1 MASFCSRVYR
11 VGNGWDTADLVY
23 FLTNQIARLSF
34 AESGVPVGPLL
45 RLVYVYEKRGV
56 F

>member
-11 VGNGWDTADLVY
+11 GRNGRDTADLVY